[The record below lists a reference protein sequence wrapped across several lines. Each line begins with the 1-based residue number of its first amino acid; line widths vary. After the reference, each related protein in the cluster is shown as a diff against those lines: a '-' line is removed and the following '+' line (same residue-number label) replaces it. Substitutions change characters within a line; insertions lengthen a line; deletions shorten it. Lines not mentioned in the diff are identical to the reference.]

1 MIYNLTMKRI
11 NKIAQSF
18 LFTISLISF
27 TVFSQSNEI
36 NLKGK
41 WVDKDLQVEYNFSSN
56 SKASF
61 SQMGYG
67 MPVSYKVDFS
77 KSPFWIDFTL
87 QRGGNK
93 MKMPGLLRVID
104 KDTIWIEQFPPY
116 AKHPTEFSK
125 DFKSKARKIHVLVR
139 AKP

>member
-1 MIYNLTMKRI
+1 MKRI
-11 NKIAQSF
+11 IKNTQLF
-18 LFTISLISF
+18 LFAICLLSYSA
-27 TVFSQSNEI
+27 FSQSSEI

-41 WVDKDLQVEYNFSSN
+41 WFDKDLQVEYNFSSN
-56 SKASF
+56 TKASF

-67 MPVSYKVDFS
+67 MPVSYIIDFS

-87 QRGGNK
+87 QRGSNK

-104 KDTIWIEQFPPY
+104 KNTIWIEQFPPY

-139 AKP
+139 TKP

>member
-1 MIYNLTMKRI
+1 MKKR
-11 NKIAQSF
+11 NKINQF
-18 LFTISLISF
+18 LLIAFCLISF
-27 TVFSQSNEI
+27 SAFCQSSEI

-41 WVDKDLQVEYNFSSN
+41 WIDKDLQVEYNFSS
-56 SKASF
+56 STKASF

-87 QRGGNK
+87 QRGSNK
-93 MKMPGLLRVID
+93 MKMPGLLRVIN

-116 AKHPTEFSK
+116 AKHPTEFSE

-139 AKP
+139 AKS

>member
-1 MIYNLTMKRI
+1 MKRI
-11 NKIAQSF
+11 IKNAQLF
-18 LFTISLISF
+18 LFAICLLSYSA
-27 TVFSQSNEI
+27 FSQSSEI

-41 WVDKDLQVEYNFSSN
+41 WIDKDLQVEYNFSSN
-56 SKASF
+56 TKASF

-67 MPVSYKVDFS
+67 MPVSFIIDFS

-87 QRGGNK
+87 QRGSNK

-104 KDTIWIEQFPPY
+104 KNTIWIEQFPSF

-139 AKP
+139 TKP

>member
-1 MIYNLTMKRI
+1 MKKI
-11 NKIAQSF
+11 KIIAQVLVITVCLFSF
-18 LFTISLISF
+18 NG
-27 TVFSQSNEI
+27 FSQSHEI

-41 WVDKDLQVEYNFSSN
+41 WIDKDLQVEYNFSSN
-56 SKASF
+56 TNASF

-67 MPVSYKVDFS
+67 MSVSYKVDFS

-93 MKMPGLLRVID
+93 LKMPGLLRVIN
-104 KDTIWIEQFPPY
+104 KDTIWIEQFAPLTN
-116 AKHPTEFSK
+116 HPTEFSK

-139 AKP
+139 AKS